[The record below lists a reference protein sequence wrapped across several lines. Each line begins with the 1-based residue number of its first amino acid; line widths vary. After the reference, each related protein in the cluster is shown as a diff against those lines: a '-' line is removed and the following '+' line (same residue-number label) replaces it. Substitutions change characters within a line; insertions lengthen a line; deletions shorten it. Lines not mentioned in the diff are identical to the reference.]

1 MKNQKNKNVESKRAE
16 EFEKFRSTDVSSQ
29 ISGNADMQGE
39 AKKNRNKE
47 IETQRFV
54 VAFFKKILQQA
65 VHKMTDAENCVF

>member
-54 VAFFKKILQQA
+54 VAFFKKILQQV
-65 VHKMTDAENCVF
+65 VHKMTDAENSVF